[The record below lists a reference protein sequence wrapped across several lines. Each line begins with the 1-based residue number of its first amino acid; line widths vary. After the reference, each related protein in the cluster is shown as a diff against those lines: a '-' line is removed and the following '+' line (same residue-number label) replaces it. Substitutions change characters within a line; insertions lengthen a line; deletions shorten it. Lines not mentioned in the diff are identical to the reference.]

1 MLKALL
7 VALVAHVSTA
17 LPFESILETV
27 ASSGDARMPT
37 VGTNMLTAG
46 GGGACEYEYATHD
59 ATPVVTR
66 ATCTIT
72 ESDLDKGTNPARRGP
87 SPFDVSPGRASST

>member
-17 LPFESILETV
+17 LPFESSLETV

-72 ESDLDKGTNPARRGP
+72 ESDLDKGTIRLAAALLP
-87 SPFDVSPGRASST
+87 SMSHPPG